1 MHSLSQYSL
10 NRTFFKSNK
19 SPVKVIYK
27 NKYKNVGYTKS
38 VYSHTEAANN
48 SGSLTSRDTFQL
60 KKEQRYSETPKL
72 HKILTKDD
80 IDRLHCI
87 FKSSVEEK
95 FSQTQLRNLLEQF
108 NVYYIDNEFEN
119 LFLKINTNRDDF
131 VEWDEFISYMMLGFE
146 DDQGD
151 KHKESLDPP
160 IKERPIFKKSK
171 HRHQIIRIELCQ
183 TVLSDRS
190 VNFSQGGYVVTACD
204 GTINYYS
211 LDWELLRSGKSPSRT
226 LLQFLY

>member
-1 MHSLSQYSL
+1 MHSLSQYSV
-10 NRTFFKSNK
+10 NKTIKSYK

-27 NKYKNVGYTKS
+27 TKYKSLDNTSQS
-38 VYSHTEAANN
+38 VYSHSRDAN
-48 SGSLTSRDTFQL
+48 SGSLISRDNTFQ
-60 KKEQRYSETPKL
+60 ETPKL

-80 IDRLHCI
+80 IDRIHRI
-87 FKSSVEEK
+87 FKNPSGEQK

-108 NVYYIDNEFEN
+108 KIYYTDTEFEN

-160 IKERPIFKKSK
+160 IKERPIFKKTK
-171 HRHQIIRIELCQ
+171 HRHQIVRIAFCP
-183 TVLSDRS
+183 TVLSDGS
-190 VNFSQGGYVVTACD
+190 VNFAQGGYVVTACD
-204 GTINYYS
+204 GTVNYYN
-211 LDWELLRSGKSPSRT
+211 LDWELLRSGKSNSRKFFCYK
-226 LLQFLY
+226 QFY